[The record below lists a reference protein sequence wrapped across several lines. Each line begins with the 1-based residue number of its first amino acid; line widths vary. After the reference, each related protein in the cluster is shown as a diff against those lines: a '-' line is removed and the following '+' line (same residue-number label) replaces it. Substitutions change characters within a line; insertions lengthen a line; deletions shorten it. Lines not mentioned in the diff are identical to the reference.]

1 MEWERVGQVE
11 FLQQCKSQLHMP
23 AELRQCVYNL
33 LNQVLQ
39 GRVKPSHASTG
50 LAELVQLQPNTVNT
64 LADVLLLLDFET
76 QVNENKAIRTHFL
89 DLLVCCCHKVI
100 PESMLKERIDF
111 DTCGDAN
118 IVHNKKTAQTKF
130 IKLKTRLFYKQQK
143 FNLYRE
149 ESEGYAKLITELKD
163 EANANP
169 THALEMLRSL
179 IGCFNLDP
187 NRVLDVIL
195 ECFETSLHQHAFYVQ
210 LITAF
215 LHNSATLT
223 QMLAFKFNFYQHDAS
238 LFTPASLYE
247 VTAILIKNHLVSLD
261 AIWPFLLPTDHDI
274 YHYYDQLLAEE
285 KKNSTRL
292 VKPPVELKLDEQLD
306 ELLKHQLKL
315 DNQKIT
321 LCFYLLK
328 VADWANAS
336 NAFRLLPPNYALSHP
351 NLSQQLCRY
360 VHYVIEPFY
369 RTNCGLNTLLQ
380 KRIIPPTY
388 PFSSTIEIANDWT
401 QFKRIALPMLDELGA
416 FVYCDQ
422 LLVIKLIRIL
432 RALLPK
438 QGVEIRYDALNML
451 GDIILPA
458 ITMIESNC
466 ALAEELWHVLRHFP
480 YTIRYKLYSN
490 WRQPLP
496 IPASYHH
503 RGNIERKIKYI
514 MKRLSKENVKMF
526 GRQIGKLTH
535 SNPSFMFDYILS
547 QIQCYD
553 NLIGPVIDSFK
564 YLNSVSY
571 DVLIYCVIETLGN
584 PIKKKTNLDGASI
597 SPWMLSLS
605 NFCGAVV
612 KKYPVELPGLL
623 QFIANQLKTKQSLDL
638 IILKEI
644 IQKMTGIEAADEMT
658 EDQIAALSGGELLKN
673 EGGYFHQV
681 RNTRKSSARLK
692 EALLESDLAMPLCI
706 LMAQQRNCI
715 LFYDQE
721 HSYLKLVSKLYDQ
734 CQQTLVQ
741 YGSFLAGNL
750 SIDDYIGHLPSIQ
763 KLIQKFHLTSDVV
776 FYLTRPMIVHNV
788 NQTMQQLAK
797 NANVT
802 HTDQEAYTRTY
813 FDAWDV
819 VTETIINS
827 MANDVNHKLWSNLS
841 AKFFMSFWALTNYDL
856 QVPTASY
863 EKEADRLKGQMQAI
877 EDKDMPATKKK
888 KEIERCRAL
897 LDRLLDEQ
905 QRQDE
910 HVRRVRLRLDREK
923 VSWFGTKQHRVEMT
937 IQFLQHCLIPR
948 CVFTANDALYC
959 AEFVHL
965 LHTIQT
971 PNFSTLICYDRI
983 FCDISYSLSM
993 CTEDGANNYGR
1004 FLCGL
1009 LKTIMSWHKDRAV
1022 FERDCAKYPGFV
1034 TKFGDNDPVYVD
1046 YENYRHVCHKWHYR
1060 LTKAFIFCLDSGD
1073 YMQIR
1078 NSLIVLTKVLPH
1090 LPVMTSFA
1098 NVIERHVEQLRVKEK
1113 EKRPDL
1119 YALATGYAFFLSF

>member
-1 MEWERVGQVE
+1 MDWERSGRVEFVNRCREQLNEPNEIRQSVYQLLDQVIQGQVKPT
-11 FLQQCKSQLHMP
+11 QAS
-23 AELRQCVYNL
+23 NGL
-33 LNQVLQ
+33 L
-39 GRVKPSHASTG
+39 
-50 LAELVQLQPNTVNT
+50 ELVQMHGNYANTI
-64 LADVLLLLDFET
+64 ADVLLLLDFET
-76 QVNENKAIRTHFL
+76 QVKEDKSSRSHFL
-89 DLLVCCCHKVI
+89 DLLVCCSNTVL
-100 PESMLKERIDF
+100 PESLLKERLDF

-118 IVHNKKTAQTKF
+118 IVPNKKTAQTKF

-163 EANANP
+163 ESNANAP
-169 THALEMLRSL
+169 HALEMLKSF

-195 ECFETSLHQHAFYVQ
+195 ECFESSLHQHHFYVQ
-210 LITAF
+210 LITSF
-215 LHNSATLT
+215 LNNSSTLT
-223 QMLAFKFNFYQHDAS
+223 QILAFKFNFYQHDAS
-238 LFTPASLYE
+238 LFTPNSLYE
-247 VTAILIKNHLVSLD
+247 VTAILIKNNLITLD
-261 AIWPFLLPTDHDI
+261 DIWEYLLPTDRDI
-274 YHYYDQLLAEE
+274 HQYYDQLLQEE
-285 KKNSTRL
+285 KKNSNRL
-292 VKPPVELKLDEQLD
+292 MQPTGELKVDEQLD
-306 ELLKHQLKL
+306 ELIKHQLKA
-315 DNQKIT
+315 DNQKVS

-328 VADWANAS
+328 VADWS
-336 NAFRLLPPNYALSHP
+336 NGLALLKRLPPNYILSHP
-351 NLSQQLCRY
+351 KLSLQLCQY
-360 VHYVIEPFY
+360 LHYVINPFY
-369 RTNCGLNTLLQ
+369 RSYCGLNSLIQ
-380 KRIIPPTY
+380 KRIPPPTY
-388 PFSSTIEIANDWT
+388 SFAETIQTVATWSEFKQIA
-401 QFKRIALPMLDELGA
+401 FPILDQLGA
-416 FVYCDQ
+416 FIYCDQ
-422 LLVIKLIRIL
+422 LLVAKLIRIL
-432 RALLPK
+432 RALMPK
-438 QGVEIRYDALNML
+438 HAKEIRYDALNLL
-451 GDIILPA
+451 GDNILPA

-466 ALAEELWHVLRHFP
+466 ALSEELWHVLRYFP

-490 WRQPLP
+490 WCAPLP
-496 IPASYHH
+496 IPQAYRN
-503 RGNIERKIKYI
+503 RGNIQRKIKYI

-535 SNPSFMFDYILS
+535 SNPSYMFDYILS
-547 QIQCYD
+547 QIQSYD

-571 DVLIYCVIETLGN
+571 DVLIYCVIETLAN
-584 PIKKKTNLDGASI
+584 PNKKKTNLDAASI

-644 IQKMTGIEAADEMT
+644 IQKMTGIEATDEMT

-741 YGSFLAGNL
+741 YGSFLASNL
-750 SIDDYIGHLPSIQ
+750 SIDDYIGHLPSIH
-763 KLIQKFHLTSDVV
+763 KLIQKFHLSSDVV

-788 NQTMQQLAK
+788 NQMIQQLLIK
-797 NANVT
+797 NPKYNEKEYT
-802 HTDQEAYTRTY
+802 HAY
-813 FDAWDV
+813 FEAWDS
-819 VTETIINS
+819 VTQSIVNS
-827 MANDVNHKLWSNLS
+827 MGNDVNHKLWSNLS
-841 AKFFMSFWALTNYDL
+841 PKFFMSFWALTNYDL
-856 QVPTASY
+856 QVPTGSY
-863 EKEADRLKGQMQAI
+863 EKEADRLKGQIQAA
-877 EDKDMPATKKK
+877 EDKDMPAGKKK

-897 LDRLLDEQ
+897 LERLMEEQ
-905 QRQDE
+905 QRQEE

-923 VSWFGTKQHRVEMT
+923 IGWFGAKMHRVEMT

-1009 LKTIMSWHKDRAV
+1009 LKTIMSWHKDRIV
-1022 FERDCAKYPGFV
+1022 FERECARYPGFV

-1098 NVIERHVEQLRVKEK
+1098 NVIEKHVEQLRVKEK

-1119 YALATGYAFFLSF
+1119 YALATG